1 MNPEIEK
8 LIDFALADGV
18 ISDKEREIIRNKAE
32 KLGEDPDE
40 AEMILDA
47 KLAMKG
53 NQATTPPPTAS
64 NPPPI
69 NTPTAASGPPPINVP
84 PANSTSNKVGNIQT
98 CPACGATVNAME
110 LNCSECR
117 HEFRNVNASKHS
129 LELKKQLDQ
138 LESKVRKRHETPKG
152 FFNKLVNSIENIDSA
167 GRSKKERIIRG
178 DINSEQA
185 LFLNNYQIESSKEGI
200 KEILIFATGI
210 LPQFEIKL
218 SSLKEENK
226 SAFGYDLD
234 VKAEING
241 LEDIITAWKTCVS
254 KVISMIALLDIDKEE
269 RETLLRIAHK
279 VI

>member
-47 KLAMKG
+47 KLAMEG

-84 PANSTSNKVGNIQT
+84 PASSTSNKVGNIQT

-117 HEFRNVNASKHS
+117 HEFTDINDGLSISKLMKQIEKVNIDQYEDEDDYYKKVASLIKGSIVPNVAKDIFEFGSKAVSEIDSQTAYPEKDS
-129 LELKKQLDQ
+129 LAWK
-138 LESKVRKRHETPKG
+138 SKVEDCILKLKLAEIQNPNYISLRNELEKALAIKVKRIEKTNRNNWIFIVLG
-152 FFNKLVNSIENIDSA
+152 VLGLIGAIVFFKW
-167 GRSKKERIIRG
+167 
-178 DINSEQA
+178 
-185 LFLNNYQIESSKEGI
+185 
-200 KEILIFATGI
+200 
-210 LPQFEIKL
+210 
-218 SSLKEENK
+218 LKET
-226 SAFGYDLD
+226 G
-234 VKAEING
+234 
-241 LEDIITAWKTCVS
+241 
-254 KVISMIALLDIDKEE
+254 
-269 RETLLRIAHK
+269 
-279 VI
+279 

>member
-1 MNPEIEK
+1 M
-8 LIDFALADGV
+8 
-18 ISDKEREIIRNKAE
+18 
-32 KLGEDPDE
+32 
-40 AEMILDA
+40 
-47 KLAMKG
+47 
-53 NQATTPPPTAS
+53 
-64 NPPPI
+64 
-69 NTPTAASGPPPINVP
+69 
-84 PANSTSNKVGNIQT
+84 
-98 CPACGATVNAME
+98 
-110 LNCSECR
+110 
-117 HEFRNVNASKHS
+117 
-129 LELKKQLDQ
+129 
-138 LESKVRKRHETPKG
+138 RKRHETPKG

-185 LFLNNYQIESSKEGI
+185 LFLNNYQIESSKEVI

-254 KVISMIALLDIDKEE
+254 KVISMIGLLDIDKEE